1 MATAVTIFVQRD
13 RALRVFAIGAP
24 IVGGMVSGVLLGL
37 VDTAMVG
44 VLGTTELA
52 AVGFSSFLSMVFFSL
67 AYGVSIAIQALVSRR
82 KGEERPLECGT
93 YLIGASWLTLLVGP
107 ALSALLYF
115 SVPWFYP
122 LLNPDPAVVSVGID
136 YVRWLI
142 LQITLVGLIQ
152 AHTGFW
158 NGLGLSRLYIPM
170 LLVMHTANILFNYL
184 FIFGNL
190 GAPEMGAEGA
200 GFATFL
206 ASLLGVMLYLFLAIR
221 HGKPYGVTRRG
232 PSRADMG
239 SIIRL
244 AIPAGL
250 QQLLDLT
257 ALFTTY
263 AIVGLIGTMELACY
277 SVLINLINLVGLP
290 AWGLGTA
297 GATLVG
303 QALGEKNI
311 PDAAAWAWD
320 VIKIGTLAMALIGLP
335 FLLVPD
341 LILQIWIHDPATLE
355 LARVPTRILGFMIA
369 INGIGYMF
377 AMMLNGAGDIRRV
390 TWINLLTQWLIL
402 VPGAYF
408 FGVVLEAG
416 LIGIWL
422 THQFAYRAGQ
432 SLIFAGI
439 WRSGRWS
446 RVIL

>member
-1 MATAVTIFVQRD
+1 M
-13 RALRVFAIGAP
+13 FAIGAP

-52 AVGFSSFLSMVFFSL
+52 AVGFSSFLSLVFFSL
-67 AYGVSIAIQALVSRR
+67 AYGISIAIQALVSRR
-82 KGEERPLECGT
+82 KGENRLKECGA
-93 YLIGASWLTLLVGP
+93 YLIGATWLTILVGP
-107 ALSALLYF
+107 ALSAVLYF

-122 LLNPDPAVVSVGID
+122 FLNPDPAVVAVGID
-136 YVRWLI
+136 YIRWLI
-142 LQITLVGLIQ
+142 LQITLVGIIQ

-170 LLVMHTANILFNYL
+170 LLVMHAANILFNYL
-184 FIFGNL
+184 FIFGHM
-190 GAPEMGAEGA
+190 GAPAMGAEGA
-200 GFATFL
+200 GLATFL
-206 ASLLGVMLYLFLAIR
+206 ASLLGVALYLIVAFR
-221 HGKPYGVTRRG
+221 HGKPYGIG
-232 PSRADMG
+232 ELGLSRANIG
-239 SIIRL
+239 SIVRL
-244 AIPAGL
+244 AVPAGL

-263 AIVGLIGTMELACY
+263 AIVGLIGTVELACY

-303 QALGEKNI
+303 QALGKKNI

-320 VIKIGTLAMALIGLP
+320 VIKLGSLSMVLIGLP
-335 FLLVPD
+335 FLLFPD
-341 LILQIWIHDPATLE
+341 VILSIWIHDQATLE
-355 LARVPTRILGFMIA
+355 VARLPTRILGFMIGF
-369 INGIGYMF
+369 NGIGYML
-377 AMMLNGAGDIRRV
+377 AMMLNGAGDVRRV

-402 VPGAYF
+402 VPGAYLT
-408 FGVVLEAG
+408 GVVLDGG

-422 THQFAYRAGQ
+422 THQIAYRAGQ
-432 SLIFAGI
+432 SLIFARI

-446 RVIL
+446 HVLL